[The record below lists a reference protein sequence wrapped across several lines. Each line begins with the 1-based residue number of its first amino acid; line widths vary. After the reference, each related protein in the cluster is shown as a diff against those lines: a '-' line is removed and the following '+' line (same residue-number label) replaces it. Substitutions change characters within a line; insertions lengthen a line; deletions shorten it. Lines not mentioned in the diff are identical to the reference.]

1 MYYLMAIWG
10 QYNNIQI
17 PASIPGYV
25 LPRMD
30 DSTCVAEPSFSKAS
44 SSSTA
49 TNGRPARI
57 RGKEA
62 AGKREDASRLHVLDS
77 HMRLNLLHQ
86 GATHLSCQSKG
97 INDGY
102 AKLARRYVKLFKD
115 VLKTERVKI
124 QPGIGRTF
132 CRKCKQM
139 FVAKV
144 ERCKLNFVQRKVM
157 QRTCLL
163 CGYSRNYE
171 WNTGYVSRNEKHWK
185 EEDDPFREE
194 IMQ

>member
-1 MYYLMAIWG
+1 
-10 QYNNIQI
+10 
-17 PASIPGYV
+17 
-25 LPRMD
+25 
-30 DSTCVAEPSFSKAS
+30 
-44 SSSTA
+44 
-49 TNGRPARI
+49 
-57 RGKEA
+57 
-62 AGKREDASRLHVLDS
+62 
-77 HMRLNLLHQ
+77 MRLNLLHQ
-86 GATHLSCQSKG
+86 GAAHLSCQSKG

-157 QRTCLL
+157 QRTYLKMSYEAISELL
-163 CGYSRNYE
+163 QDVSLTSVEKGTAPVKAEFLIKRSNGSDDLNDESSTTSEVDHERENSTLSPSTKKDDRKSRRGMNK
-171 WNTGYVSRNEKHWK
+171 TRRK
-185 EEDDPFREE
+185 EMKQAET
-194 IMQ
+194 